1 MNVHTVLSSSSLDV
15 LQDHFLVLKEY
26 IRAPRAWYLQKS
38 QHSSLV
44 LQQAIKDLRSSPLLP
59 LPTRFLSHSCCARV
73 HLIYA
78 RHSLSISHLA
88 SYLYRIDFA

>member
-1 MNVHTVLSSSSLDV
+1 MNVYTVLSSSSLDV

-26 IRAPRAWYLQKS
+26 IRAPRAWYLQKA

-59 LPTRFLSHSCCARV
+59 LPNAFPLSQLLRSGSLDIHS
-73 HLIYA
+73 
-78 RHSLSISHLA
+78 S
-88 SYLYRIDFA
+88 